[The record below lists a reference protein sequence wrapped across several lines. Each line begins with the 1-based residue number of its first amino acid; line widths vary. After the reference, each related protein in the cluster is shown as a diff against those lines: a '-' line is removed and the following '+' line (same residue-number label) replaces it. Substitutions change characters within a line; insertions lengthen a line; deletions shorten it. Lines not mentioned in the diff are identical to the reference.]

1 MHRACRPGGPLESM
15 KWYDFALTNHD
26 FLLAAMI
33 ICVDAMDAMGNIPS
47 APASAGYSLDG
58 LDKFDAIKR
67 SRSIWAE
74 IIDYCKDAKRAVK
87 ILDGVI
93 RKLTTKVEEERRQWE
108 GQIKPP
114 ISVSATNPNVDL
126 LRYEPYFTDQ
136 FGLGMPLVAGPPN
149 GEDTLMQDGL
159 LSSGGIIDS
168 LGSNMNLPADFNW
181 VSSDCP
187 SS

>member
-1 MHRACRPGGPLESM
+1 M
-15 KWYDFALTNHD
+15 KWYDFAVTNHD

-47 APASAGYSLDG
+47 DLAAPGYSLDR

-93 RKLTTKVEEERRQWE
+93 RKLTTKVEEERQQWE
-108 GQIKPP
+108 APTKPL
-114 ISVSATNPNVDL
+114 ISVSTTNPNVDL
-126 LRYEPYFTDQ
+126 LRYERYFTNQ
-136 FGLGMPLVAGPPN
+136 FGLGMPLVAGTPN
-149 GEDTLMQDGL
+149 EEDTLMQGGL

-168 LGSNMNLPADFNW
+168 LGSNMTLPADFNW
-181 VSSDCP
+181 VSSSCP